1 MRKMKGIEAI
11 SLYFLFL
18 LSLINIKSVQNK
30 SSNIS
35 DIPGD
40 EAKDLIIGKAFKF
53 NPVNNYFKYEN
64 LKLGT
69 TILLHI
75 KWKITQNFLIKLK
88 DPGGNIKNIVPS
100 SSYDFE
106 IPLNNTGT
114 YYFSIKGEFYF
125 FDFDNEFTTII
136 PGEAIDTIDLE
147 KEIYINDIELNP
159 EESYEPIMYK
169 INNLSEDKYVYFE
182 YKNLYGNKINPFEI
196 CINEKENCESTIF
209 YHFIKGNKYTIY
221 INFVNIFN
229 SIKFIPSAIIPVLTT
244 TIETKTEGILK
255 NLAPKIYNVDMENK
269 VKYIFFEYY
278 NKILMAPSDFEITK
292 NNLNLIPNLE
302 FTNIDKNNYLI
313 HELSNNT
320 QYWVI
325 IAIPPIFEDKGIA
338 TRIAISDYKIENIE
352 SEKIIIP
359 SGKSAIIYIPSLD

>member
-35 DIPGD
+35 DIPDD

-147 KEIYINDIELNP
+147 KEIYINDMELNP
-159 EESYEPIMYK
+159 EKSYEPIMYK

-182 YKNLYGNKINPFEI
+182 YKNLYGNKN
-196 CINEKENCESTIF
+196 
-209 YHFIKGNKYTIY
+209 
-221 INFVNIFN
+221 
-229 SIKFIPSAIIPVLTT
+229 
-244 TIETKTEGILK
+244 
-255 NLAPKIYNVDMENK
+255 
-269 VKYIFFEYY
+269 
-278 NKILMAPSDFEITK
+278 
-292 NNLNLIPNLE
+292 
-302 FTNIDKNNYLI
+302 
-313 HELSNNT
+313 
-320 QYWVI
+320 
-325 IAIPPIFEDKGIA
+325 
-338 TRIAISDYKIENIE
+338 
-352 SEKIIIP
+352 
-359 SGKSAIIYIPSLD
+359 